1 MCLFLSSPQVFA
13 LASFY
18 GKLRKCIVFE
28 NAFEKSQIKRVSQ
41 QKMCFA
47 ASHQIGVNNHEELL
61 SLGTFLCL
69 PVLPFPAF
77 STPLSCSTL
86 TFLVSYCLP
95 FFGGSFQFV
104 FGRNRGRV
112 FQVNVS
118 IFGIALVDHTRCR
131 E

>member
-18 GKLRKCIVFE
+18 GKLRKCKVFE
-28 NAFEKSQIKRVSQ
+28 NAFEKSHIERVSQ

-69 PVLPFPAF
+69 PSATFSSFLDSSFVLYFD
-77 STPLSCSTL
+77 
-86 TFLVSYCLP
+86 
-95 FFGGSFQFV
+95 FFG
-104 FGRNRGRV
+104 
-112 FQVNVS
+112 
-118 IFGIALVDHTRCR
+118 
-131 E
+131 